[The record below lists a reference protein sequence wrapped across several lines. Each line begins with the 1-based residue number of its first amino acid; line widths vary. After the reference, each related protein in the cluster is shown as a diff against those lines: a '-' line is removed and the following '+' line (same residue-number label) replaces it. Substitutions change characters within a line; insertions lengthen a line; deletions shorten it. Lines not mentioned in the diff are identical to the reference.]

1 MASQPDINQLIQKT
15 RRYEF
20 SDGLRDIQ
28 FAILLGFGGV
38 GAWLAFEPFWLT
50 IIIKAAKTYGR
61 WVAWIGMLP
70 TVLVLLAV
78 WGMLWLMKYIRQR
91 WLWRESGMVKSS
103 QWIVPRKVNLISFI
117 IILAGLAIGV
127 CLWFLHWVDQV
138 FVLRMLW
145 TATGWSFGYTLVSV
159 GKNIGLPRYIWLGW
173 AGGIISTSILIIPL
187 TFGQSA
193 LVFGSIWFVILMTSG
208 IMTLRSAFLAA
219 KSGNS

>member
-50 IIIKAAKTYGR
+50 IIMKAANTYGR
-61 WVAWIGMLP
+61 WAAWIGMLP
-70 TVLVLLAV
+70 TILVILAV

-91 WLWRESGMVKSS
+91 WLWRESGIVKAS

-127 CLWFLHWVDQV
+127 WFMVP
-138 FVLRMLW
+138 
-145 TATGWSFGYTLVSV
+145 A
-159 GKNIGLPRYIWLGW
+159 LG
-173 AGGIISTSILIIPL
+173 
-187 TFGQSA
+187 
-193 LVFGSIWFVILMTSG
+193 
-208 IMTLRSAFLAA
+208 
-219 KSGNS
+219 